1 MKLKQIIT
9 IDHHRNGI
17 CGSPFDVVLFE
28 DTEATGRKMAI
39 LFEPQYCCAVLDVDK
54 LAAGD
59 IAFRSNSWRGDV
71 YEPLLR
77 EAIKQHRQQL
87 SEGDCQHAKSGND
100 IHELLVKSRQIAAI
114 WSIEDVQSIR
124 PDLSEEQAWEVLQR
138 VDRHQDSE
146 LGITWLTLGTAAKDL
161 FDDAPHTDNA
171 QEV

>member
-28 DTEATGRKMAI
+28 DTEATGRKVAI
-39 LFEPQYCCAVLDVDK
+39 VFEQQYCCAVLDVDK
-54 LAAGD
+54 LATGD
-59 IAFRSNSWRGDV
+59 IAFASNSWRGDD

-77 EAIKQHRQQL
+77 AAINEHRQGQY
-87 SEGDCQHAKSGND
+87 EDDCQHAKSGND
-100 IHELLVKSRQIAAI
+100 IHELLAKHRQIAAI

-124 PDLSEEQAWEVLQR
+124 PDLSEEQAWEVLQQ
-138 VDRHQDSE
+138 VDRRKDAE
-146 LGITWLTLGTAAKDL
+146 LGITWLTLEMTAEDL
-161 FDDAPHTDNA
+161 FGDAPYANEA